1 MSTQEKQASYPE
13 INVVKYTVTAK
24 GLRGLRK
31 LGDTCYRNAI
41 FQCLAT
47 GASLLR
53 ISPKHFVRE
62 ERRDLREQVLALL
75 KLVHN
80 AEGKVTHPVQARH
93 AVKVELPQFADNTQ
107 QDAREFL
114 MAVLPMLELP
124 RHQGSV
130 SSVLHCESCK
140 YQSIKKEVLS
150 CMEFPVP
157 ERGLASLEIV

>member
-62 ERRDLREQVLALL
+62 ERRDLQEQVLALL

-80 AEGKVTHPVQARH
+80 AEGKVTHPLQVRH
-93 AVKVELPQFADNTQ
+93 AVKVELPHFADNTQ
-107 QDAREFL
+107 QDAHEFL
-114 MAVLPMLELP
+114 MTILPVLQLS
-124 RHQGSV
+124 RYQGSL
-130 SSVLHCESCK
+130 SSLLQCKSCK
-140 YQSIKKEVLS
+140 YQSIKKEIFS
-150 CMEFPVP
+150 CIEVSVP
-157 ERGLASLEIV
+157 EREV

>member
-41 FQCLAT
+41 FQCLAK
-47 GASLLR
+47 GASLFR

-62 ERRDLREQVLALL
+62 ERRDLQEQVLALL

-80 AEGKVTHPVQARH
+80 AEGKVTHPVQTRH

-107 QDAREFL
+107 QDVREFL
-114 MAVLPMLELP
+114 MAVLPMLDLP
-124 RHQGSV
+124 RHKGVFHQFFIVKVVNISLLRRKFLAV
-130 SSVLHCESCK
+130 WSFQC
-140 YQSIKKEVLS
+140 QREV
-150 CMEFPVP
+150 
-157 ERGLASLEIV
+157 